1 MHTRREL
8 YLCMDF
14 LREIVS
20 GPKNRFRENG
30 YNLDLTYICPRLIA
44 MSFPA
49 SGVESVYRNPIDN
62 VNEKEGVY
70 FIIIHKSAMA
80 FRGVTLFMII
90 LDYFISY
97 FHKKRWRNSLRKS
110 MPTTISCLISVEECI
125 ITQNFKI
132 KYSIFNGKITIHHP
146 YIRSFKY
153 ARKYKYFFLVNN
165 TFNTKLNS
173 LFICVFLLLY
183 SQYISR
189 CF

>member
-97 FHKKRWRNSLRKS
+97 FHKKR
-110 MPTTISCLISVEECI
+110 
-125 ITQNFKI
+125 
-132 KYSIFNGKITIHHP
+132 
-146 YIRSFKY
+146 
-153 ARKYKYFFLVNN
+153 
-165 TFNTKLNS
+165 
-173 LFICVFLLLY
+173 
-183 SQYISR
+183 
-189 CF
+189 